1 MRLKFAAALL
11 ATTFVTAPVLA
22 QSGADKD
29 ARITELEARLEAQEV
44 RIRQLEERLLTAV
57 EGRPLAA
64 ASAVSQ
70 SSVSAVPATSE
81 VSQTPRVATAAPPP
95 PAGSSAL
102 SISGDLRLRYEHNG
116 SDNDAPDD
124 GRGVLRA
131 RLRAAYQVNDWLE
144 LGGQLAT
151 GSQDDP
157 NTTDVTLGN
166 FDDDLE
172 VSLDQAYAHITR
184 GGLDI
189 WSGKIPQV
197 FRRTDLVWDGDVSPQ
212 GIAARYRVPI
222 SSGVSLGA
230 TGIYFPIDRSVTGPD
245 STMTGGQIE
254 LAAGGSMWSG
264 ALAAAYYD
272 YRLGSVATAD
282 AGDFRGNLLG
292 PDGRYLSDF
301 DLIDVIAEVSVRP
314 WGARWPISLTADY
327 VKNLG
332 AATAADSGYS
342 VALALGRASEAG
354 DWRFGYGYTQ
364 AEADAVFA
372 AFSHDNINLATNY
385 RLHSLTADYAYRK
398 DLILNATLYL
408 YRPDDPL
415 YARAEDPDDW
425 LSRLRLNALFTF

>member
-1 MRLKFAAALL
+1 MRLKLAAALL

-22 QSGADKD
+22 QSEADKD

-57 EGRPLAA
+57 QGGRPLVEASAIPQNSASAMPAANGASQAPRLAA
-64 ASAVSQ
+64 APTA
-70 SSVSAVPATSE
+70 PA
-81 VSQTPRVATAAPPP
+81 P
-95 PAGSSAL
+95 SSAL
-102 SISGDLRLRYEHNG
+102 SVSGDLRLRYEHNG
-116 SDNDAPDD
+116 SDNDAPGD

-131 RLRAAYQVNDWLE
+131 RVRAAYQVNDWLE
-144 LGGQLAT
+144 LGGQLVT

-172 VSLDQAYAHITR
+172 VSLDQAYAHVTR

-189 WSGKIPQV
+189 WGGKIPQV

-212 GIAARYRVPI
+212 GIAARYRVPL
-222 SSGVSLGA
+222 SSAVSLGA

-314 WGARWPISLTADY
+314 LGARWPISVTADY

-332 AATAADSGYS
+332 ASTAADSGYS
-342 VALALGRASEAG
+342 VALALGRSSEAG
-354 DWRFGYGYTQ
+354 DWRFGYGYSQ

-385 RLHSLTADYAYRK
+385 RLHSLTADYVYRK

-415 YARAEDPDDW
+415 YAGTEDPDDW